1 MFGTYRTIL
10 ALMVAVGH
18 LFGPFQLGT
27 YAVFG
32 FYALSGYL
40 MTTIMHCS
48 YGYSADGR
56 LRFGLNRF
64 LRIFPSY
71 WVAAAMTLACIALIG
86 SIPVKTYHPALFTP
100 ETATQIAQNLFLLLD
115 YKTEPRLVPPTWA
128 LSVELFFYG
137 LICLGLSRT
146 RTRTLLWLGAGLVY
160 TGYILLE
167 NMDWKLR
174 YFTIAAASL
183 PFSLGSYLYFLID
196 NRRIQRL
203 FMTKFL
209 CPILLTGLIFANF
222 IGSFIVQRFTD
233 IPQVFGLGFYL
244 NLALVLLL
252 ILSLAM
258 GNVYPFVT
266 RRWDSEIGRL
276 SYPIYLIHW
285 QTGLIVSFFYGGR
298 PYHGISVDGFLNL
311 ALSLPIIVLL
321 ASLMVNLIDKPI
333 ENLRNR
339 IKQPN
344 NPAPSG
350 SDQTQSQI

>member
-32 FYALSGYL
+32 FYTLSGYL
-40 MTTIMHCS
+40 MTTIMHRS
-48 YGYSADGR
+48 YGYSPGGR

-71 WVAAAMTLACIALIG
+71 WAAAAMTLACTALIG
-86 SIPVKTYHPALFTP
+86 SIPIKVYHPALFTP
-100 ETATQIAQNLFLLLD
+100 ETPTQIAQNLFLLLD

-128 LSVELFFYG
+128 LSVELFFYV
-137 LICLGLSRT
+137 LICLGLSKT

-183 PFSLGSYLYFLID
+183 PFSLGSYGYFLVD
-196 NRRIQRL
+196 NDRIKRL
-203 FMTKFL
+203 FMTN
-209 CPILLTGLIFANF
+209 ILSPTSLTGFIFANF
-222 IGSFIVQRFTD
+222 IGSFVVQKLTD

-252 ILSLAM
+252 TLSLAM
-258 GNVYPFVT
+258 GNAYPFLT
-266 RRWDSEIGRL
+266 RHWDSKIGKL

-285 QTGLIVSFFYGGR
+285 QTGLIVSFFYLGF
-298 PYHGISVDGFLNL
+298 PYHGLSIDGFLNL
-311 ALSLPIIVLL
+311 VLSLPIIVLL
-321 ASLMVNLIDKPI
+321 ASLMVSLIDKPI
-333 ENLRNR
+333 ESLRIRVKLSND
-339 IKQPN
+339 
-344 NPAPSG
+344 PAPSG
-350 SDQTQSQI
+350 SDQTPSQL